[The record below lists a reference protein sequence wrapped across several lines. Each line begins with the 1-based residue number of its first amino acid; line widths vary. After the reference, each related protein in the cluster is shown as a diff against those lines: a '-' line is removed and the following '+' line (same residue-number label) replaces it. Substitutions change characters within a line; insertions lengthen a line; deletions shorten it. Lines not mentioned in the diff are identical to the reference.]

1 MRLSEGK
8 QAAADGGSEDAKLG
22 PPNRLAVSL
31 AVLLVLSTLLNLFL
45 VSPVSDETREAT
57 KAWLLERQTSEWSLL
72 APSRR
77 LAAASTD
84 SHSEVAT
91 NSTYEEHE
99 EHGHQHD
106 ALIFL
111 MVSFVIGAGIMQ
123 LHSRFAWAQETVV
136 LFVLG
141 MLFALIIEG
150 FNWEDDFG
158 QLGTSY
164 KMWMDID
171 PHLLL
176 FTMLPPLLAGDAM
189 CIDTSVAQHVGW
201 QCLYLAGPGVLF
213 NAFAV
218 GGFIKLYLDWEFKL
232 CMVTGSILCATDPVA
247 VVALLKQ
254 LGASPTLTVQIQG
267 ESLLNDG
274 TAIVLFLVS
283 YNMLSGRDYDYAD
296 IIDFLVRTAMMACA
310 LGMFLGYVFLFL
322 IRASSNPF
330 NHRSSMIQISLSL
343 CSAYWSFVLAE
354 GIFGISGVLATV
366 SSSMVLARHMW
377 PHIISQESMHSVW
390 HTFES
395 LGNVIIFFLAGAICG
410 GAMLEIKAIA
420 YLHLIVLYL
429 VLLFSRGLLI
439 FASRPVLR
447 WLSVNKI
454 PVSVEDAIVM
464 TWGGLRG
471 AVGLALAIQVHN
483 DRAPDVDDE
492 TILHISVEQSK
503 EVMFYVAGIAFLT
516 TIINATTCPA
526 LVKWLGI
533 TSLPQAQLRL
543 LKMLAQQLA
552 NWSLKHGNPPEVTT
566 IMTHML
572 EDLEDDIDHQQGGR
586 LEKKKAKGVM
596 MREQSCDLSP
606 KISGKFEDRPKQ
618 HMLGPPKS
626 ATSSWVSWVTGST
639 TAFNAEL
646 ENIEAN
652 QSIIEKLRRGEDKY
666 RALKESNQQSMLWV
680 TNTGGSVSKGI
691 PADNLL
697 LQVDEMVKLID
708 DNEIDL
714 GMAQVVNRA
723 FLSLVNVHYWKQIEC
738 RDLRPGSEEA
748 KILLT
753 SIQVALSSLTIDLRD
768 FPFVIR
774 RLRKVS
780 DEEGHWWQV
789 FPEAEEAQQMQRS
802 SSSARVADADNLEG
816 IQARQQAC
824 LGRMVASAP
833 FSIVMALAIVANC
846 VYVLVED
853 EARTSDNSDHLIW
866 LIIEASFTSLWLF
879 EFLLKFWVMRWTYFH
894 SSASVF
900 DFVLVVLG
908 LFGLVVS
915 VLEHS
920 SGETSEVADLAGVM
934 RISRVFRVL
943 RFLRIFRLFHARL
956 SADKAV
962 SVELANHMLRI
973 DTLSS
978 FIAAHLSS
986 QQALI
991 KYFGGN
997 GAIDTAE
1004 EAEIARCIVQS
1015 QVYVYQAIQ
1024 MAFEE
1029 EKKLSDEDLL
1039 QDLKWTYERKEI
1051 TESLEE
1057 FVIAAYKDGAISAR
1071 EAESIVHPLHHQIVE
1086 CLRKLNDS
1094 AEGIKRSKV
1103 EPDRYL
1109 QGKNAQST
1117 PVNSRSQIVRRASVA
1132 RGNVTMDENGEVIVL
1147 DPVPPP
1153 AAEKP
1158 QVMCMETE
1166 VHDSAHE
1173 STPDTS
1179 GDVIPVE
1186 AAHLRSNSS
1195 QEESSLSPPVLIG
1208 EPLN

>member
-1 MRLSEGK
+1 MGVPVTGSFFKSVLPWILLAISGVLNAYLASTRQTVTLGAESQSHEIAVAAAQQNVSEGIST
-8 QAAADGGSEDAKLG
+8 AAAVDLHSSAG
-22 PPNRLAVSL
+22 
-31 AVLLVLSTLLNLFL
+31 VLLTGVGHPSKIQSPLGVST
-45 VSPVSDETREAT
+45 A
-57 KAWLLERQTSEWSLL
+57 
-72 APSRR
+72 RR
-77 LAAASTD
+77 LAD
-84 SHSEVAT
+84 SHSDSTTDDHAT
-91 NSTYEEHE
+91 DDHSEGGH
-99 EHGHQHD
+99 HAHQHD
-106 ALIFL
+106 ALIYMFL
-111 MVSFVIGAGIMQ
+111 ALFLGVVIMNLRAHFTWM
-123 LHSRFAWAQETVV
+123 QETVCY
-136 LFVLG
+136 FVVG
-141 MLFALIIEG
+141 MFFSFIVEWAKVRSNHSKFAE
-150 FNWEDDFG
+150 
-158 QLGTSY
+158 SY
-164 KMWMDID
+164 YMWMGID

-176 FTMLPPLLAGDAM
+176 FTLLPPLLAGDAM
-189 CIDTSVAQHVGW
+189 SIDTSVAQHVAF
-201 QCLYLAGPGVLF
+201 QCLYMAGPGVLV
-213 NAFAV
+213 NAFTV
-218 GGFIKLYLDWEFKL
+218 GGFLCWYLEWEVL
-232 CMVTGSILCATDPVA
+232 LSLVTGAILCATDPVA
-247 VVALLKQ
+247 VVALLKE

-274 TAIVLFLVS
+274 TAIVLFTVC
-283 YNMLSGRDYDYAD
+283 YNMLSGEKYDAAD
-296 IIDFLVRTAMMACA
+296 VVMFLVQVALMAWA
-310 LGMFLGYVFLFL
+310 LGMFIGYFFFSW
-322 IRASSNPF
+322 IRATGNIF
-330 NHRSSMIQISLSL
+330 NHHCSIIQISLTL
-343 CSAYWSFVLAE
+343 MAAYWSFIVAE
-354 GIFGISGVLATV
+354 GLLKISGVLSTV
-366 SSSMVLARHMW
+366 ACSLVLAHNMW
-377 PHIISQESMHSVW
+377 PHVVNPETMHHVW
-390 HTFES
+390 HTFET
-395 LGNVIIFFLAGAICG
+395 LGNVIIFILAGSLTGKVMVETPGEEWIR
-410 GAMLEIKAIA
+410 LLVV
-420 YLHLIVLYL
+420 YVVL
-429 VLLFSRGLLI
+429 VLVRTCFI
-439 FASRPVLR
+439 FASRPLLQK
-447 WLSVNKI
+447 LSLHSI
-454 PVSVEDAIVM
+454 PVSRADAVVM
-464 TWGGLRG
+464 SWGGLRG
-471 AVGLALAIQVHN
+471 AVGLALAIQVYN
-483 DRAPDVDDE
+483 DRAPDDDD
-492 TILHISVEQSK
+492 IPQISEDTARQVYFL
-503 EVMFYVAGIAFLT
+503 VGGVALLT
-516 TIINATTCPA
+516 TIINATTAPI

-533 TSLPQAQLRL
+533 TALPASQLRL
-543 LKMLAQQLA
+543 LKIFFQHLILAS
-552 NWSLKHGNPPEVTT
+552 NDKSHPPEITEGLA
-566 IMTHML
+566 HML
-572 EDLEDDIDHQQGGR
+572 DEMEKEIDHQSSVHRKPTQQVLPGPDSPG
-586 LEKKKAKGVM
+586 LPAK
-596 MREQSCDLSP
+596 
-606 KISGKFEDRPKQ
+606 SGSQCSEETVHTPVEL
-618 HMLGPPKS
+618 MEES
-626 ATSSWVSWVTGST
+626 A
-639 TAFNAEL
+639 
-646 ENIEAN
+646 
-652 QSIIEKLRRGEDKY
+652 SIVKKLRRGEEMYQKIL
-666 RALKESNQQSMLWV
+666 AKNTNSMLWV
-680 TNTGGSVSKGI
+680 SNTGGSVSKGI
-691 PADNLL
+691 PEKNMLGDVEGMIALVCNSP
-697 LQVDEMVKLID
+697 I
-708 DNEIDL
+708 NES
-714 GMAQVVNRA
+714 MSKVVNRA
-723 FLSLVNVHYWKQIEC
+723 FLNVVNTHYWKQIEC